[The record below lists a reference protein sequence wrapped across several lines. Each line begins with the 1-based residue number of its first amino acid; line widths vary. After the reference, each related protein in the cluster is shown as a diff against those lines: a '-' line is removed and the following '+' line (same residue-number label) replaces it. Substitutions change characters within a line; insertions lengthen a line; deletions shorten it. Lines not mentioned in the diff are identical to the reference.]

1 MHKLLKIASI
11 LLLFISFTMIPMD
24 RFTELIESNVPT
36 IDHRTIS
43 NLFVLSSISLMGYG
57 TATDSP
63 AISVAGMICGIMWA
77 GTTYV
82 NRSLDSGTT
91 RNHFPGREE

>member
-36 IDHRTIS
+36 IDHRIIPH
-43 NLFVLSSISLMGYG
+43 LFALSSVSFMGYG

-63 AISVAGMICGIMWA
+63 AISIAGVICGIVWC
-77 GTTYV
+77 GITYAD
-82 NRSLDSGTT
+82 RTLDSGSA
-91 RNHFPGREE
+91 RNHFPGREA